1 MNAAVAEQIRTT
13 VEARLRELA
22 PVLSE
27 LEQLQSVLAVLDDP
41 DACRRLVGAS
51 ALSALYS
58 DSDPGRSP
66 DSGGS
71 ALVTPL
77 RPRRLGSRRGRDG
90 RAPQGSNK
98 QRILT
103 LIAEQPG
110 IAAPEIARLTGLKRP
125 VVASTI
131 SRLKRT
137 GELCA
142 HGGGVRVAEFAN
154 GAALNGAA
162 LNGAASEPI
171 ALPSGRVAGRLY
183 AAKSL

>member
-1 MNAAVAEQIRTT
+1 MNAAVVEQIRTT

-41 DACRRLVGAS
+41 DACRRLDGAS
-51 ALSALYS
+51 ALYGG
-58 DSDPGRSP
+58 PGGAAAGKP
-66 DSGGS
+66 

-77 RPRRLGSRRGRDG
+77 RRRSERLGSRPGRDG

-98 QRILT
+98 QRIVA
-103 LIAEQPG
+103 LIAAQPG
-110 IAAPEIARLTGLKRP
+110 IAAPEIAKLTGLKRP

-142 HGGGVRVAEFAN
+142 HGRGVRVATD
-154 GAALNGAA
+154 GAAAA
-162 LNGAASEPI
+162 PL
-171 ALPSGRVAGRLY
+171 ALESVPVVSRLY
-183 AAKSL
+183 AAR